1 MRQNRETRTESLRL
15 NRPRTARR
23 LSAFFLREVDAVCP
37 PRTVGDHSRGERPSG
52 SGGGAQPPPHERQ
65 RGVRGVAEA
74 PWPERGQGEPE
85 AARQRAGEGGDP
97 RRGGRTRPL
106 LFLLRA
112 AASTARVSGFCRAAS
127 RARGGLFPR
136 SAAPGAGLLPAVAG
150 CCAPC
155 RAGGLARPAPGRFR
169 REAPSLRA
177 QRALGAKR
185 RPCAL

>member
-1 MRQNRETRTESLRL
+1 MLCVPHEQWGTTAGGSDRQGARGGAAPPAEPSGDG
-15 NRPRTARR
+15 ARR
-23 LSAFFLREVDAVCP
+23 SRSTLAGTRPGRARSSA
-37 PRTVGDHSRGERPSG
+37 
-52 SGGGAQPPPHERQ
+52 
-65 RGVRGVAEA
+65 
-74 PWPERGQGEPE
+74 
-85 AARQRAGEGGDP
+85 AARGRGGDP

-136 SAAPGAGLLPAVAG
+136 SAAPGAGLLLAVAG

-169 REAPSLRA
+169 RGAPSLRALARFRRAAPSLRA

-185 RPCAL
+185 RPCARSAL

>member
-1 MRQNRETRTESLRL
+1 MSPTNSGGPQQGGA
-15 NRPRTARR
+15 TAR
-23 LSAFFLREVDAVCP
+23 
-37 PRTVGDHSRGERPSG
+37 ER
-52 SGGGAQPPPHERQ
+52 GGAQPPLRSRQ
-65 RGVRGVAEA
+65 ATVRGVAEA

-136 SAAPGAGLLPAVAG
+136 SAAPGAGLLLAVAG

-177 QRALGAKR
+177 
-185 RPCAL
+185 